1 MKTKLIQIGNSK
13 GIRIPKP
20 LIEQSGLSDEI
31 EMILR
36 DQEIVLRS
44 PQKVREGWEDTFQK
58 MAELEDDKLP
68 EEVIAEKPSEWDETD
83 WTWE

>member
-44 PQKVREGWEDTFQK
+44 PQKVREGWEDAFQK

-68 EEVIAEKPSEWDETD
+68 EEVITEKPSEWDETD

>member
-20 LIEQSGLSDEI
+20 LIEQSGITDEI
-31 EMILR
+31 ELILR

-44 PQKVREGWEDTFQK
+44 PQKVREGWEDAFTK
-58 MAELEDDKLP
+58 MAKVEDDKLLD
-68 EEVIAEKPSEWDETD
+68 EEFVEEASEWDETD
-83 WTWE
+83 WTW